1 MREVLYKVFVQEE
14 YFSSKR
20 KDEEPPCKEKL
31 TRKKALSILK
41 DCIKNRET
49 CYLVADFGGY
59 FVGTENLRDL
69 NGIIILEKV
78 INGVL
83 QEMPKYNLV
92 SAMSANELEEKSR
105 SEENY
110 KMHLT
115 PKELVWEIRKSSDKF
130 FRFGTSDI
138 NSVSKYFSHTI
149 NVDKLDPEYKVKEF
163 YELI

>member
-1 MREVLYKVFVQEE
+1 
-14 YFSSKR
+14 
-20 KDEEPPCKEKL
+20 
-31 TRKKALSILK
+31 
-41 DCIKNRET
+41 
-49 CYLVADFGGY
+49 
-59 FVGTENLRDL
+59 
-69 NGIIILEKV
+69 
-78 INGVL
+78 
-83 QEMPKYNLV
+83 MPKYNLV